1 MNVIKQ
7 MEYTNK
13 MKESLEKLADGI
25 VNGFRFVILSNGVFP
40 IVRIYCDVRSQYGE
54 EFKVLATDKS
64 FTSTL
69 ISKRR
74 PRAEVILS
82 KMGYSMQWNFN
93 KIGDYVGDKEETFVT
108 GRVWNIPDLYA
119 FVVDATE
126 KITFALNGKDLND
139 IDLKAFEN
147 VVNRINRSLK
157 TITGNDEELDVN
169 VDDNKK
175 YHIAYRGFE
184 VARGSA
190 RNIYNTLMSISSI
203 LFSVVKAKSF
213 DNKNTE
219 TKGTKTDINNTEGA
233 VNDISEDSEVSNED
247 INKDECKEVN
257 DEENVSSD
265 SVDSEVVEES
275 ESGESN
281 E

>member
-184 VARGSA
+184 VARGNA
-190 RNIYNTLMSISSI
+190 RSIYNTLMSISSI
-203 LFSVVKAKSF
+203 LFSVVKARGL
-213 DNKNTE
+213 DNKGNE
-219 TKGTKTDINNTEGA
+219 TKGTKTDIDNTEDG
-233 VNDISEDSEVSNED
+233 VNDISEGSNED
-247 INKDECKEVN
+247 VNKDECKEVN
-257 DEENVSSD
+257 DEETVSSD
-265 SVDSEVVEES
+265 SVDNEVVVES